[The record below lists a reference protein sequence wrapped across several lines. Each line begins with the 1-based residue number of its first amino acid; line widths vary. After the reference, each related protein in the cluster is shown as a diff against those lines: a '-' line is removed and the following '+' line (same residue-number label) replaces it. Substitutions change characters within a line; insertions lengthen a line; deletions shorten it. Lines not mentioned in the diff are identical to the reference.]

1 MTIAVLETINFGL
14 EYLVDAARERGHE
27 LILLTGDRS
36 RYTHEL
42 SKGLVDSLRIVGVDT
57 GRVDEVVSVLR
68 AVPDLAGVVRMAD
81 PWSLQALAVADQLGL
96 PHENTE
102 AVSLLRDKGR
112 LRRHLYDNG
121 FSRAPSIVFD
131 PQTATVTEL
140 TRQLAFPCIVKDVAG
155 SLSQNVW
162 LVRRPEELAS
172 VLVAAQHAKDLYG
185 GALTAEPYFLGPM
198 YSAETVSWAGETKV
212 IGVSSRG
219 LSPEPYFR
227 EELATFPVV
236 LPEKAR
242 SELAEWI
249 SGILFSVGYHEGV
262 THTEFII
269 TTAGFEIV
277 EINTR
282 MGGALVGESINRSL
296 GINFH
301 SAFIDLA
308 LGRRPLVMDLEPE
321 VRQGVTQIAI
331 YAPRIGVFERIGGAE
346 QLLDHPGAPTLYPI
360 HRPGDVIPA
369 TTDQRGV
376 LAMLLADGETAELS
390 LHNALSAAGK
400 LVVQMR

>member
-14 EYLVDAARERGHE
+14 GYLVDAARERGHE
-27 LILLTGDRS
+27 VILLTGERS

-42 SKGLVDSLRIVGVDT
+42 SKAPGDSIRVVDVDT
-57 GRVDEVVSVLR
+57 GNVDEVISILR
-68 AVPDLAGVVRMAD
+68 AVPDLAGLVRMAD
-81 PWSLQALAVADQLGL
+81 PWSLQALAVADRLGL

-121 FSRAPSIVFD
+121 FSRSPSVVFD
-131 PQTATVTEL
+131 PLTANPAEL
-140 TRQLAFPCIVKDVAG
+140 IRLLPFPCVVKDVAG

-162 LVRRPEELAS
+162 LVRKPEELAS
-172 VLVAAQHAKDLYG
+172 VLVAARHAEDLRG

-198 YSAETVSWAGETKV
+198 YSAETVSWAGETKI
-212 IGVSSRG
+212 IGVTSRA
-219 LSPEPYFR
+219 LSPEPHFR
-227 EELATFPVV
+227 EEMGSFPVN
-236 LPEKAR
+236 LPETMR
-242 SELAEWI
+242 SELAKWL
-249 SGILFSVGYHEGV
+249 SAILCSVGYHEGV

-269 TTAGFEIV
+269 TTGGFEIV

-282 MGGALVGESINRSL
+282 MGGALIGESINRSL

-308 LGRRPLVMDLEPE
+308 LGRRPLVMDLDPE
-321 VRQGVTQIAI
+321 IRQGTTQIAV
-331 YAPRIGVFERIGGAE
+331 YAPGVGTFDGISGAE
-346 QLLDHPGAPTLYPI
+346 QLRDHPGTPTLYPI
-360 HRPGDVIPA
+360 QSPGDAIPA

-400 LVVQMR
+400 LTVRMR